1 MIDASVG
8 FQCPECVAEGNKGVR
23 QPRTIFGGRVAR
35 DPGYVS
41 KVLIAA
47 NVLIFLL
54 QQLPVGA
61 ELTHRLWV
69 IGGPLI
75 DPLLAEPVG
84 VADGE
89 YYRLVTAAFL
99 HGGILHLLLNMYA
112 LFLFGPALERAFGR
126 TRFTILY
133 LVSALGGTA
142 ASYAFSHP
150 GQASLGASGAVF
162 GLMGAL
168 LVVGRRLGTDPRS
181 VLILLAI
188 NLAFPL
194 VVRGTNI
201 DWRAHLGG
209 LLAGVVCSLAL
220 AGDPR
225 RRWRA
230 VQLGGVVSSLVVIAG
245 VVLIRTAQLT
255 G

>member
-1 MIDASVG
+1 
-8 FQCPECVAEGNKGVR
+8 
-23 QPRTIFGGRVAR
+23 
-35 DPGYVS
+35 
-41 KVLIAA
+41 
-47 NVLIFLL
+47 
-54 QQLPVGA
+54 
-61 ELTHRLWV
+61 
-69 IGGPLI
+69 
-75 DPLLAEPVG
+75 
-84 VADGE
+84 
-89 YYRLVTAAFL
+89 
-99 HGGILHLLLNMYA
+99 
-112 LFLFGPALERAFGR
+112 
-126 TRFTILY
+126 
-133 LVSALGGTA
+133 
-142 ASYAFSHP
+142 
-150 GQASLGASGAVF
+150 VF